1 MDGLRDKTQSATE
14 LIELELQCRFP
25 LVPTRSLAW
34 LVAFAVAVPGK
45 GRLECAAAAMAAW
58 QAEAGP
64 EAEPEPEPAASRW
77 ASAANWKPHAQ
88 HLPMPEIGDSYVGYV
103 DDIRRSRK
111 KMKMDDC
118 PALRDKVPAR
128 YKRCIIYG

>member
-88 HLPMPEIGDSYVGYV
+88 HLPARLRSP
-103 DDIRRSRK
+103 RRWAAAALQAQLR
-111 KMKMDDC
+111 
-118 PALRDKVPAR
+118 PAAAA
-128 YKRCIIYG
+128 G